1 MVPRCRHAAIIE
13 CWQKGPIFTG
23 GGQSNPPDN
32 MWRTAIHTGEI
43 SHHPIQFV
51 LQIIVRHCPNDT
63 QFPAFSRCS
72 GISTI
77 HLAQLVSDC
86 LELDRL
92 PGLHCNASWFSS
104 SKLQSWPWR
113 WRQSSTK
120 QKQNHLERFPPLLNI
135 SWAPITVIN
144 LLLWSGV
151 KIGSFY
157 CGGAI

>member
-13 CWQKGPIFTG
+13 CWQKEPIFTG

-63 QFPAFSRCS
+63 QFPAFFRCS

-77 HLAQLVSDC
+77 HLAQLVSDS

-92 PGLHCNASWFSS
+92 PGLTLTLATIFDKTKTKSS
-104 SKLQSWPWR
+104 
-113 WRQSSTK
+113 
-120 QKQNHLERFPPLLNI
+120 
-135 SWAPITVIN
+135 
-144 LLLWSGV
+144 
-151 KIGSFY
+151 
-157 CGGAI
+157 

>member
-77 HLAQLVSDC
+77 HLAQLVSDS

-104 SKLQSWPWR
+104 SKLRTWPWS

-120 QKQNHLERFPPLLNI
+120 QKQNHLKRFPPLLNI
-135 SWAPITVIN
+135 SWAPITAIN